1 MLTKTYIREI
11 IDRLEKATPG
21 PWISFLEK
29 RDKFSG
35 SNFIR
40 TGGEDIYL
48 LGATEEDQEFVA
60 HARQDI
66 QSLVSEV
73 LRLQLLIPND
83 KGLE

>member
-1 MLTKTYIREI
+1 VLTKTYIREI